1 MPEDLVWHHR
11 TWWAVTSQKGGRG
24 KTLLL
29 CAMSRVQALSSL
41 EGTQG
46 CSNTAGGVAVSV
58 LHCREE
64 KIEEKRELTRAKEM
78 ARKNEKTMWGQGK
91 RCRFPS
97 TFLGLWEFLG
107 TA

>member
-1 MPEDLVWHHR
+1 M
-11 TWWAVTSQKGGRG
+11 
-24 KTLLL
+24 
-29 CAMSRVQALSSL
+29 
-41 EGTQG
+41 
-46 CSNTAGGVAVSV
+46 SV

-64 KIEEKRELTRAKEM
+64 KIEEKRELTRAEEM
-78 ARKNEKTMWGQGK
+78 ARKNEKTVWGQGK